1 MTFAI
6 DQEDKNQD
14 QYVISSEQKKNQ
26 TLINDLWFCHEKNCQ
41 PSQAE
46 DKSNGGGIA
55 SQGTSQ
61 KNHFDSVFFEAKK
74 EEI

>member
-1 MTFAI
+1 MTFAA

-26 TLINDLWFCHEKNCQ
+26 TLINDLWFCCEKNCQ

-46 DKSNGGGIA
+46 GESNAGGIA
-55 SQGTSQ
+55 SQGASQ
-61 KNHFDSVFFEAKK
+61 KNGCDSVFFEAKK
-74 EEI
+74 EET